1 MAQYNS
7 YIDPNVAYN
16 FQKNPYLI
24 KTNKNQVEAGYVLTQ
39 RNNTQ
44 ANRNVN
50 SLFPANFSTPNPA
63 AGAPTAL
70 VNVGPRPINI
80 EMYAGYQNI
89 V

>member
-1 MAQYNS
+1 MIPGSN
-7 YIDPNVAYN
+7 IDPNIAYN
-16 FQKNPYLI
+16 YQKNPYLV
-24 KTNKNQVEAGYVLTQ
+24 KTNKDQVQAGFVLTQ

-63 AGAPTAL
+63 AGSPTAL
-70 VNVGPRPINI
+70 VNNGPRPINI